1 MIQLPNEISEEYI
14 FDLDFSKAQELEAQG
29 KYEEAEKQ
37 YRHLLLKTKSVKIQD
52 NIIERIRKMKEKQDI
67 IDDEGDS
74 QEAATIYD
82 FKISERKFDDVIGYK
97 KHKRIFQRVIGL
109 PLKNDEG
116 FVHFNLS
123 KSTGIILYGPPGTGK
138 TSLVQ
143 ALSGEFQ
150 LPMFAVKV
158 SDILSPHV
166 GEAEEKIRTAF
177 EEAEAKQP
185 AILFFDEIDMLG
197 MERGKGSTE
206 GTGAEQRSTITEMLQ
221 QISDVH
227 DDKTTKVFI
236 IGATNMPWDIDVA
249 LTRSGRI
256 EHFFYI
262 RPPNLKER
270 IDIFKHYL
278 ELGKK
283 DYAKISKLGM
293 LQLGIASIRYSGADI
308 EKIVTQSKLMV
319 LEKKGSSALI
329 TKGDILKIIRD
340 RDLGRSSLEEWY
352 MKAKAV
358 YIKSSKVSVQ
368 RTGFLGRKKQKIRT
382 EEQGKLNEAD
392 IKIFKPIIKDIKRTM
407 RWWKLNT
414 LIKFFARL

>member
-1 MIQLPNEISEEYI
+1 MIELPNEISEEYI
-14 FDLDFSKAQELEAQG
+14 FELDFSKAQELEAQG

-37 YRHLLLKTKSVKIQD
+37 YRHLLLKAKSVKVQD

-67 IDDEGDS
+67 VEDEEDR

-82 FKISERKFDDVIGYK
+82 FKISKRKFDDVIGYK

-150 LPMFAVKV
+150 LPMLAVKV

-185 AILFFDEIDMLG
+185 AILFFDEIDLLG

-270 IDIFKHYL
+270 IDIFKYYL

-283 DYAKISKLGM
+283 DYAKISKFGM

-329 TKGDILKIIRD
+329 TKGDILRIIRD
-340 RDLGRSSLEEWY
+340 KDLGRSSLEEWY